1 MAASQS
7 EFRIARLSRG
17 VAALLTLALWLLPV
31 GIAVYVLLFPQLLPF
46 HPWVAAAGISPRPL
60 PLGNTVAVLAVLM
73 ISASPAIWGLWELR
87 RLFQGYA
94 AGAIFTVAAA
104 RRLCHCAY
112 SLLALGVIA
121 PFGALGLSLALSADL
136 PPGARKIAISI
147 SSDDLGL
154 LLMGIILLVIARVM
168 GEAARLAEEN
178 AGFV

>member
-1 MAASQS
+1 MPDSPS
-7 EFRIARLSRG
+7 ELRIARLSRG
-17 VAALLTLALWLLPV
+17 VAALLTLALWLLPA
-31 GIAVYVLLFPQLLPF
+31 GIAAYVLLFPQLLPS

-60 PLGNTVAVLAVLM
+60 PIGNSLAVLAVLL
-73 ISASPAIWGLWELR
+73 ISASPAFWGLWELR

-104 RRLCHCAY
+104 RRLRHCAY
-112 SLLALGVIA
+112 ALVSLAAAA
-121 PFGALGLSLALSADL
+121 PFGAMGLSLALSADL
-136 PPGARKIAISI
+136 PPGARKLAISF

-154 LLMGIILLVIARVM
+154 LLLGVILLVIARVM

>member
-17 VAALLTLALWLLPV
+17 VAALLTLALWLLPA
-31 GIAVYVLLFPQLLPF
+31 GLTLYVLLFPQLLAF
-46 HPWVAAAGISPRPL
+46 HPWVAAAGISSRPL
-60 PLGNTVAVLAVLM
+60 PPGNTAAVLAVLL
-73 ISASPAIWGLWELR
+73 ISAAPAIWGLWELR

-121 PFGALGLSLALSADL
+121 PFGALKDSTSMRALF
-136 PPGARKIAISI
+136 PVWGTFRC
-147 SSDDLGL
+147 
-154 LLMGIILLVIARVM
+154 
-168 GEAARLAEEN
+168 
-178 AGFV
+178 F

>member
-1 MAASQS
+1 MRDSPS
-7 EFRIARLSRG
+7 ELRIAWLSGG
-17 VAALLTLALWLLPV
+17 VATLLTLALWLLPA
-31 GIAVYVLLFPQLLPF
+31 GLSLYVFLFPQLLPF
-46 HPWVAAAGISPRPL
+46 HPWVAAAGISLRPL
-60 PLGNTVAVLAVLM
+60 PLGNSVAVLVVLL

-112 SLLALGVIA
+112 ALLALGAIA
-121 PFGALGLSLALSADL
+121 PFGAMGLSLALSADL
-136 PPGARKIAISI
+136 PPGARRIAISI